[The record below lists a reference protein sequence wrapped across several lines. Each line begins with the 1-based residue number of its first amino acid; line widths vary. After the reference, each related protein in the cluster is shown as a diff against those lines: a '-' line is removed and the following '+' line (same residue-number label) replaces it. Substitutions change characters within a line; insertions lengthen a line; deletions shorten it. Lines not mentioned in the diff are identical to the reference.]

1 MQVVLK
7 RNWFAPDGGLYRAR
21 PRGVLIPDR
30 FRDELPSDARIV
42 PETGGLP
49 PDTTEARTRE
59 SAMAPPAPPFAE
71 PARGTRPPGQQGVQE
86 MVERGAFERISGAGA
101 IVGTAGREP
110 PPPGSTDAVR
120 EDTREPRSRE
130 EALKAREAE
139 RARLA
144 DRPQSLATKE
154 AREAALARKE
164 REEAAQAK
172 REEVRAKRA
181 ESAGQPTEQQK
192 VEEQKR
198 AREAEAERRHRED
211 ADAERQEAERHGE
224 GSAQPQGRSIADM
237 IRDSGKNG

>member
-101 IVGTAGREP
+101 VIGREP

-120 EDTREPRSRE
+120 EDAREPRSRE

-139 RARLA
+139 RERLA